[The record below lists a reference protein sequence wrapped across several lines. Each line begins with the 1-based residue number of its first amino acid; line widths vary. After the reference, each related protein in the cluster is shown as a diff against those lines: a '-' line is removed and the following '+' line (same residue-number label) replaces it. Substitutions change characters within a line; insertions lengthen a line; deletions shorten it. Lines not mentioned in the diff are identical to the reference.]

1 MTASSAARPKRRG
14 PATAVALG
22 VLLGVLCLVA
32 AACGSSNGEP
42 LADGAQAPDPA
53 QSRPVSGIAAAGGVF
68 RSGPSCP
75 GPGQPQAPGTA
86 VIAWIAPSL
95 ERLAEAGLETLAL
108 DDPSLI
114 VEAYIGDINAR
125 GGISGTCLAL
135 VTYSWDFADVDG
147 SLRRVCTE
155 LPESE
160 PLVLMGLWMNDT
172 TLKCAAAAAQIPTV
186 GVFTSL
192 PGSSLQT
199 GAGGVFLDDG
209 SREHLLAAS
218 LEVAAVTEVLTG
230 ADRVGLLVGDD
241 AAERAETARSDM
253 QRLGLEMV
261 ALSEVPAEFGAV
273 GVSAA
278 ERQVRLLESG
288 LTDSEMQ
295 EGLDSFSRLSPPQ
308 AEVLR
313 QMERHF
319 LDTAERFRVAGV
331 TVVVSSAAPA
341 DVRRLMRAADLLG
354 WHPRWVIDDSQPA
367 ALTLSGA
374 PPRQARNLVQISSRR
389 AAGDQVPDSDRACVS
404 LRNQTAGAAPF
415 AHRAHS
421 DAWNLI
427 TATCDSLDVVFAAM
441 TQTAGPLTREML
453 ITALTGTDYETA
465 HGSRIRF
472 GPDDRDGADRF
483 RVLKAD
489 PDCVL
494 DAWGC
499 MRATS
504 GWSAPAG

>member
-1 MTASSAARPKRRG
+1 M
-14 PATAVALG
+14 LG
-22 VLLGVLCLVA
+22 VLGVLWLVA
-32 AACGSSNGEP
+32 GALWLVLGAWGSSNGEP
-42 LADGAQAPDPA
+42 LAERAQTPDAA
-53 QSRPVSGIAAAGGVF
+53 QPRPVSGIAAAGGAF
-68 RSGPSCP
+68 RSGPACP
-75 GPGQPQAPGTA
+75 GPGQAQAPGTA
-86 VIAWIAPSL
+86 TIAWVAPSL
-95 ERLAEAGLETLAL
+95 ERLAEVGLETLAL

-114 VEAYIGDINAR
+114 VQAYIGDINAR
-125 GGISGTCLAL
+125 GGISGTCLGL
-135 VTYSWDFADVDG
+135 VTYLWDFADVDG

-160 PLVLMGLWMNDT
+160 PLVLMGLWMNDA
-172 TLKCAAAAAQIPTV
+172 TLKCTAAAAQIPTV

-192 PGSSLQT
+192 PGSSLQK

-218 LEVAAVTEVLTG
+218 LEVAAGADVLTG
-230 ADRVGLLVGDD
+230 ADGVGLLVGDD
-241 AAERAETARSDM
+241 AAEQAETARSDM
-253 QRLGLEMV
+253 ERLGLEMV

-273 GVSAA
+273 GVSVA

-288 LTDSEMQ
+288 LTDSEVQ
-295 EGLDSFSRLSPPQ
+295 EGLSSFSRLSSQQ

-319 LDTAERFRVAGV
+319 LDTAERFRAAGV
-331 TVVVSSAAPA
+331 TVVVSSSAPA

-354 WHPRWVIDDSQPA
+354 WHPRWVTDDSQPV
-367 ALTLSGA
+367 ALTLLGA

-389 AAGDQVPDSDRACVS
+389 AAGDPVPGSDRACVS

-415 AHRAHS
+415 AYRAHS

-441 TQTAGPLTREML
+441 TQTDGPLTRE
-453 ITALTGTDYETA
+453 ALVVALAGTDYETA

-483 RVLKAD
+483 RVLRAD

-494 DAWGC
+494 DEWGC
-499 MRATS
+499 MRAAS